1 MNIYNKSVQLLDKS
15 TDSIDFLLMESEE
28 LFHVNYNDL
37 KIKQP
42 ILLGKYPLPDQILIS
57 KETYESTVIV
67 YISNEEIWAT
77 IASAP
82 SATKAGVDSFKPH
95 HFHFEFDYYT
105 DLVSYKQT
113 AETSFTVFDMNGS
126 TLFTIHDLITA
137 RRENHVFPVDLGLT
151 TIEYRYLTVGK
162 VSYGQYQMFIVYDLF
177 RKELTMNKIIL
188 TFTSDVTDFEFELTD
203 LSTMEITYEENS
215 EPLII
220 NLKKINTNGM
230 KLFKPGELK
239 KYRKKHILT
248 IFKVNG
254 AKYFIHNKTSGIYL
268 TRTKPTKIAGYRADM
283 ISRFIGK
290 NLYIAGRN
298 THYAFNANGVYD
310 NLYIGEH
317 KEPIAKFVRPLN
329 IKFFR
334 RYGFFKVP
342 VDKLQVNNRIHT
354 NLYLGDD
361 KEILHNLKLKSFPR
375 KGKTLDFTVHKD
387 QVNVIRTNLRGDI
400 TSTIVNFSPE
410 YSFINRNKIYAASI
424 ISKFFN
430 NKKSKINLY
439 FEKKSMKADESSIR
453 VFEKVMQD
461 KTIRSKNYFI
471 LSDEASNYK
480 ELKERYKGAIV
491 KKHSFRHY
499 LLTFRASNLIS
510 SELSNHL
517 LNDRLYIDVIRE
529 RINSIPLTFLQ
540 HGIMFAKPVD
550 NPMAFG
556 FHKDK
561 NVFNMHKSV
570 ISSELEA
577 GEFYKMGYERSDLL
591 LTGLATFDHAKL
603 NEGAD
608 KIAFMP
614 TYRYWE
620 EGFIYRG
627 LIEQTSYYRQI
638 MRVIE
643 AFEAHG
649 LLDRLLIVPHNKFS
663 EHIYENMK
671 EYQHIIS
678 ANPSEALKESVIFI
692 TDYSSAIYD
701 ATFRGAYPIFYWEEK
716 DYLIEQYRAI
726 PPVNDDNAPG
736 AIAYTIDELM
746 GTVKNAISRNYK
758 IDEEIRYKYLQ
769 INSFEDRQNTAR
781 IIDYLKKGAI
791 L

>member
-1 MNIYNKSVQLLDKS
+1 MKIYNKSVQLLDKS
-15 TDSIDFLLMESEE
+15 GESIDFLLMDSEE
-28 LFHVNYNDL
+28 LYHVKFSDL
-37 KIKQP
+37 KVKQP
-42 ILLGKYPLPDQILIS
+42 ILLGTYPLPDQILLTREIF
-57 KETYESTVIV
+57 ESTVIV
-67 YISNEEIWAT
+67 YIADGEIWAAAT
-77 IASAP
+77 AP
-82 SATKAGVDSFKPH
+82 ETKEYKPH
-95 HFHFEFDYYT
+95 HFHFEFDCYT

-113 AETSFTVFDMNGS
+113 AETSFTVLDQNGNS
-126 TLFTIHDLITA
+126 LFTIHDLVTA
-137 RRENHVFPVDLGLT
+137 QTEQHVYPIDLGLT
-151 TIEYRYLTVGK
+151 TIDYRFLTLGK
-162 VSYGQYQMFIVYDLF
+162 VQYGQFNMFIVYDLF
-177 RKELTMNKIIL
+177 RKELTLNKVVL
-188 TFTSDVTDFEFELTD
+188 SFLSDITDFEFELTD
-203 LSTMEITYEENS
+203 LSTLEITYKG
-215 EPLII
+215 EPTVI
-220 NLKKINTNGM
+220 NLKKITSKGK
-230 KLFKPGELK
+230 KLFKPGELQE
-239 KYRKKHILT
+239 YRNKHILT
-248 IFKVNG
+248 VFKVNG
-254 AKYFIHNKTSGIYL
+254 AKYFIHNKTAGVYL
-268 TRTKPTKIAGYRADM
+268 TRTKPTKISGFRSDM
-283 ISRFIGK
+283 ISRFVGK

-298 THYAFNANGVYD
+298 THYAYKANGVYD
-310 NLYIGEH
+310 NLYIGDH

-334 RYGFFKVP
+334 RYGYFKVP
-342 VDKLQVNNRIHT
+342 VDRLHVNNRIHT

-361 KEILHNLKLKSFPR
+361 KAILHNLKLKTFPR
-375 KGKTLDFTVHKD
+375 KGKTLDFTVNGD

-400 TSTIVNFSPE
+400 TSTIINFSPE
-410 YSFINRNKIYAASI
+410 YSFINRNKIYAASV

-461 KTIRSKNYFI
+461 KEVRSKNYFI
-471 LSDEASNYK
+471 LSDEASNYE
-480 ELKERYKGAIV
+480 ELKAKYKKAIV

-577 GEFYKMGYERSDLL
+577 GEFYKMGYDRSDLL
-591 LTGLATFDHAKL
+591 LTGLATFDHARL

-643 AFEAHG
+643 AFKAHG

-678 ANPSEALKESVIFI
+678 ANPSEALKEAVIFI

-716 DYLIEQYRAI
+716 DYLIEQYKAI

-746 GTVKNAISRNYK
+746 ASVKNAISRNYQL
-758 IDEEIRYKYLQ
+758 DEEIRYKYLQ
-769 INSFEDRQNTAR
+769 INSFEDRQNTGR
-781 IIDYLKKGAI
+781 IIEYLKKDDI